1 MGEEKRKTSKPE
13 RLLSIKI
20 VSRGDV
26 WLVDFDPTV
35 GSEIKKKRPAVVV
48 SSDALGILPVVVVV
62 PVTDWKESF
71 TKNLWHIKIINDDVN
86 GLDKISAV
94 DALQIRSV
102 STERLAKKL
111 GRTSSTVMEEIVA
124 AIAAVIEYQ

>member
-1 MGEEKRKTSKPE
+1 M
-13 RLLSIKI
+13 SIKI